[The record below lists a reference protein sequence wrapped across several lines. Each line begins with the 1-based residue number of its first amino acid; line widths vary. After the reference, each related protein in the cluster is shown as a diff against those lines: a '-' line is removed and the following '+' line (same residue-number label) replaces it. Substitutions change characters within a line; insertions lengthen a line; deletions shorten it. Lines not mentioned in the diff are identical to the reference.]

1 MAELSAER
9 FRDRGTM
16 SGMEKRID
24 IPRERLE
31 QLVREAYKAVAAC
44 RTVEDLRGV
53 WVEYYQVLGH
63 RVLARMLL
71 GWTPQDII
79 RKRWHGEG
87 SGKKEEDA
95 GDV

>member
-1 MAELSAER
+1 MP
-9 FRDRGTM
+9 RDRGTM
-16 SGMEKRID
+16 SGMEKRNRLD

-53 WVEYYQVLGH
+53 WVEYYHVLGH
-63 RVLARMLL
+63 KVLARMLL

-87 SGKKEEDA
+87 RSKEEA